1 MKFIKKSI
9 LNYKNKS
16 KLFIG
21 LLFFWTSLWLSI
33 GSYPNDIIV
42 KNIYSTINGL
52 RNINALTFSFLSF
65 IFIFCIYI
73 KNFSKISIKLFD
85 IFILFFFYF
94 FIQYIGLYQN
104 NLLDFNINFTFLPS
118 LAIGALSSIFII
130 KFYKVKNIKKYLLFL
145 SIFFLFAITLSILFI
160 LKDEFNIIDKKYL
173 YGFVPLDKYLF
184 NNTLPRITGISR
196 SIAIINIFLITCFFF
211 LVKKK
216 INKLLIVIL
225 IVIFTLLLWIFQSR
239 GAILC
244 FVIVNI
250 FIFIFSKNRL
260 LKLFF
265 IFIICVTPI
274 LIYET
279 YFFTKTSTNFNIHL
293 KKKDIIDEIKQNEDL
308 RITKISTSGRIDL
321 WKAILAEYDKN
332 KIFGYGPQADR
343 LLLGTKTDLN
353 RQYGNNVSNALL
365 YSFVCGGYL
374 SFLIFLLIKFK
385 LIIYL
390 YKIIFTY
397 KIFYIKN
404 LISEKISTSFILFFL
419 IRSIFE
425 NSFAIF
431 SIDYLM
437 LIISV
442 LIVNDFLEKK
452 NQNYL

>member
-211 LVKKK
+211 FGKKK
-216 INKLLIVIL
+216 NKQTTYCY
-225 IVIFTLLLWIFQSR
+225 FNSHFY
-239 GAILC
+239 
-244 FVIVNI
+244 
-250 FIFIFSKNRL
+250 
-260 LKLFF
+260 
-265 IFIICVTPI
+265 FIIMDFSVKRGNIVFRYCK
-274 LIYET
+274 YFHF
-279 YFFTKTSTNFNIHL
+279 YFF
-293 KKKDIIDEIKQNEDL
+293 
-308 RITKISTSGRIDL
+308 
-321 WKAILAEYDKN
+321 
-332 KIFGYGPQADR
+332 
-343 LLLGTKTDLN
+343 
-353 RQYGNNVSNALL
+353 
-365 YSFVCGGYL
+365 
-374 SFLIFLLIKFK
+374 
-385 LIIYL
+385 
-390 YKIIFTY
+390 
-397 KIFYIKN
+397 
-404 LISEKISTSFILFFL
+404 
-419 IRSIFE
+419 
-425 NSFAIF
+425 
-431 SIDYLM
+431 
-437 LIISV
+437 
-442 LIVNDFLEKK
+442 
-452 NQNYL
+452 

>member
-9 LNYKNKS
+9 LNYKNKP
-16 KLFIG
+16 KIFIG

-33 GSYPNDIIV
+33 SSYPNDIIV

-94 FIQYIGLYQN
+94 FIQLIGLYQN
-104 NLLDFNINFTFLPS
+104 DLLDFNINLTFLPI
-118 LAIGALSSIFII
+118 LAIGTLSSIFII
-130 KFYKVKNIKKYLLFL
+130 KFYKVKNIKEYLLFL
-145 SIFFLFAITLSILFI
+145 SIFFLFVITLSILFI
-160 LKDEFNIIDKKYL
+160 LKDEFYIIDKKYL

-211 LVKKK
+211 LIKKK
-216 INKLLIVIL
+216 INKLLIIIL

-244 FVIVNI
+244 FIIVNI

-265 IFIICVTPI
+265 IFFICVAPI

-279 YFFTKTSTNFNIHL
+279 YFFTKTSTNFNTHL
-293 KKKDIIDEIKQNEDL
+293 EKKDIEDL

-343 LLLGTKTDLN
+343 LLLGTKIDLN
-353 RQYGNNVSNALL
+353 SQYGNNVSNALI

-385 LIIYL
+385 LIFYL

-442 LIVNDFLEKK
+442 LIVNNFLEKK
-452 NQNYL
+452 QNYL